1 MTVFF
6 KRGSFVF
13 CVEFR
18 DVSTVVDSIQLA
30 MWAYLL
36 LVTLG
41 R

>member
-1 MTVFF
+1 MGIFLKVGGFALNIYF
-6 KRGSFVF
+6 D
-13 CVEFR
+13 
-18 DVSTVVDSIQLA
+18 DVSAVVDSIQLA